1 MGSSEIKIKER
12 SIIEFLIK
20 VKGGNGISHIENQVR
35 VLLLM

>member
-20 VKGGNGISHIENQVR
+20 VKGGEWN
-35 VLLLM
+35 MPY